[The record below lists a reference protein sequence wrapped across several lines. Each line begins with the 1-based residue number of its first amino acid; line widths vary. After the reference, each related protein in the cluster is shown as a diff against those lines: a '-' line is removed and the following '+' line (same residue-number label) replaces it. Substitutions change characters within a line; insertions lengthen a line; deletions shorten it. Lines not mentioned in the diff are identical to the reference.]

1 MTRGTPRALV
11 CALAPLLALAAG
23 TWASAQIRYDR
34 GQNVAPVFE
43 GWERNLDGTFTM
55 VFGYLNRNYEEM
67 PHAPIGPN
75 NAFEPGPADRGQP
88 TRFYTR
94 RQQFVFRVQV
104 PADWGEKDLIWTLTS
119 NGRTDQAF
127 ASLWPSWEIDD
138 GVIRANRGM
147 GARGA
152 PADNQRPSII
162 LPGGTDLTLT
172 LPDTLTLTAVVGD
185 DGIPG
190 PRPRRNQAP
199 PATDN
204 DDDPDSD
211 DDDDDD
217 ARAARRAAQQAA
229 AARRRARRRHPT
241 NQAVVKARVAGE
253 TGLGLTWVHYRG
265 PGAVT
270 FDPMSMSVE
279 GGRGGEVVTTVS
291 FTERGTYVLR
301 GYADDSINT
310 TPIDVTVT
318 VR

>member
-1 MTRGTPRALV
+1 MTRGTERASVWGLASLLV
-11 CALAPLLALAAG
+11 LLVATEAP
-23 TWASAQIRYDR
+23 AQLRFDR

-43 GWERNLDGTFTM
+43 GWERNSDGTFTM

-67 PHAPIGPN
+67 PEAPIGPDN
-75 NAFEPGPADRGQP
+75 SFEPGPVDRGQP

-104 PADWGEKDLIWTLTS
+104 PADWGDKDLVWTLTLA
-119 NGRTDQAF
+119 GRSAQAF
-127 ASLWPSWEIDD
+127 GSLLPSWEIDD
-138 GVIRANRGM
+138 AVIKANRGM
-147 GARGA
+147 GINGA
-152 PADNQRPSII
+152 PTDNQRPSISV
-162 LPGGTDLTLT
+162 PGGTDLTVT
-172 LPDTLTLTAVVGD
+172 RPDTLMLRAVVGD

-190 PRPRRNQAP
+190 PRPQRNRA
-199 PATDN
+199 
-204 DDDPDSD
+204 SD
-211 DDDDDD
+211 DDDEEEDPE
-217 ARAARRAAQQAA
+217 RAARRAAAIA
-229 AARRRARRRHPT
+229 RAARVQSPT
-241 NQAVVKARVAGE
+241 NQAVVSARAAGE

-291 FTERGTYVLR
+291 FAEAGTHVLR
-301 GYADDSINT
+301 GYADDSIHT

>member
-1 MTRGTPRALV
+1 MTRGVRRVSVGALT
-11 CALAPLLALAAG
+11 ALLVLVMG
-23 TWASAQIRYDR
+23 TMGAMATEVSAQIRYDR

-43 GWERNLDGTFTM
+43 GWERNADGTFTM

-104 PADWGEKDLIWTLTS
+104 PADWGDKDLVWTLTS

-127 ASLWPSWEIDD
+127 GSLWPSWEIDD
-138 GVIRANRGM
+138 GVIRNNRGM
-147 GARGA
+147 GGKGA
-152 PADNQRPSII
+152 PADNQHPRIT
-162 LPGGTDLTLT
+162 LPGGTELTVT
-172 LPDTLTLTAVVGD
+172 LPDTLTLTAVISD

-190 PRPRRNQAP
+190 PRPRREA
-199 PATDN
+199 
-204 DDDPDSD
+204 SD
-211 DDDDDD
+211 DDDDDPQ
-217 ARAARRAAQQAA
+217 AAARRAAAR
-229 AARRRARRRHPT
+229 RRRARRPHPT
-241 NQAVVKARVAGE
+241 NQAVVNARVAGE
-253 TGLGLTWVHYRG
+253 TGLAVTWVHYRG

-291 FTERGTYVLR
+291 FTERGPYVLR

>member
-1 MTRGTPRALV
+1 MMRQIRTVV
-11 CALAPLLALAAG
+11 CAVVAVVLAGVAVEG
-23 TWASAQIRYDR
+23 QTRWSG
-34 GQNVAPVFE
+34 GQNVQPVFE
-43 GWERNLDGTFTM
+43 GWERNADGSFNM

-104 PADWGEKDLIWTLTS
+104 PADWGDKDLVWTLTA

-138 GVIRANRGM
+138 GVIRTNRGM
-147 GARGA
+147 GSRGA
-152 PADNQRPSII
+152 PADNQHPRIT
-162 LPGGTDLTLT
+162 LPGGTDLTVT
-172 LPDTLTLTAVVGD
+172 LPDTLTLTAVISD

-190 PRPRRNQAP
+190 PRPR
-199 PATDN
+199 
-204 DDDPDSD
+204 PDEAAD
-211 DDDDDD
+211 DDDDDP
-217 ARAARRAAQQAA
+217 QAA
-229 AARRRARRRHPT
+229 AQRAADRERRARRPHPT
-241 NQAVVKARVAGE
+241 NQAVVSARVAGE
-253 TGLGLTWVHYRG
+253 TGLSLTWVHYRG

-270 FDPMSMSVE
+270 FDPMSIAVE

-291 FTERGTYVLR
+291 FTERGTHTLR
-301 GYADDSINT
+301 GYADDSIKT
-310 TPIDVTVT
+310 TPLDVTVT

>member
-11 CALAPLLALAAG
+11 CALAPLLALATA
-23 TWASAQIRYDR
+23 TLASAQIRFDR

-43 GWERNLDGTFTM
+43 GWERNPDGTFTF

-104 PADWGEKDLIWTLTS
+104 PGDWGEKDLVWTLTS
-119 NGRTDQAF
+119 NGRTDRAF
-127 ASLWPSWEIDD
+127 GSLWPNWEIDD

-152 PADNQRPSII
+152 PADNQRPSIR
-162 LPGGTDLTLT
+162 LPGGTDLTVT
-172 LPDTLTLTAVVGD
+172 LPDTLTLTAVIGD

-190 PRPRRNQAP
+190 PRPRLDEA
-199 PATDN
+199 
-204 DDDPDSD
+204 SD
-211 DDDDDD
+211 DDDDPQ
-217 ARAARRAAQQAA
+217 AAARRAAD
-229 AARRRARRRHPT
+229 RRRRERRRHPT
-241 NQAVVKARVAGE
+241 NQAVVKARLAGE
-253 TGLGLTWVHYRG
+253 TGLALTWVHYRG

-270 FDPMSMSVE
+270 FDPMSMSVD
-279 GGRGGEVVTTVS
+279 GGRGGEVVTTVT
-291 FTERGTYVLR
+291 FTERGTHVLR

>member
-1 MTRGTPRALV
+1 MTRGISRALI
-11 CALAPLLALAAG
+11 CALAPLLALATATG
-23 TWASAQIRYDR
+23 ANAQIHFDR

-43 GWERNLDGTFTM
+43 GWERNADGTFTM
-55 VFGYLNRNYEEM
+55 VFGYMNRNYEEM

-104 PADWGEKDLIWTLTS
+104 PADWGEKDLVWTLTS

-127 ASLWPSWEIDD
+127 GSLWPSWEIDD
-138 GVIRANRGM
+138 GVIRNNRGM

-152 PADNQRPSII
+152 PADNQRPRIT
-162 LPGGTDLTLT
+162 LPGGTDLTVT
-172 LPDTLTLTAVVGD
+172 LPDTLTLTAVISD

-190 PRPRRNQAP
+190 PRPRRDE
-199 PATDN
+199 T
-204 DDDPDSD
+204 SD

-217 ARAARRAAQQAA
+217 DPQAAARRA
-229 AARRRARRRHPT
+229 AARRRARRPHPT
-241 NQAVVKARVAGE
+241 NQAVVKARLAGE
-253 TGLGLTWVHYRG
+253 TGLAVTWVHYRG

-270 FDPMSMSVE
+270 FDPMGMSVE
-279 GGRGGEVVTTVS
+279 GGRAGEVVTTVS
-291 FTERGTYVLR
+291 FTERGTHVLR